1 MIPKCCPNSNFAKK
15 VNNFK
20 KIIKNKVEEIRK
32 QRESAKNSQLSII
45 DSKRIDTNQSKR
57 FLQTESMHDG
67 SSSVMGL
74 YANNAP
80 IQTKNKN
87 KVYPNTDCETS
98 GALELMR
105 NKSSTTPIGFD
116 SDAETKVRSGKTN
129 EYKRFSLQPV
139 AEANIADES
148 KYTIIDPAISIDSS
162 KPPAVPDV
170 TGLTK
175 E

>member
-1 MIPKCCPNSNFAKK
+1 MIPRCCPNSNFAKK

-20 KIIKNKVEEIRK
+20 QIIKNKVEEIRK
-32 QRESAKNSQLSII
+32 QRESTKNSQLSII

-57 FLQTESMHDG
+57 FLQTDSIQDG
-67 SSSVMGL
+67 SSSAMGL

-98 GALELMR
+98 GALDLMR

-139 AEANIADES
+139 AEANIENES

-175 E
+175 